1 MYITCIRIL
10 DQQLFLESG
19 FFLNWFFPFSFCRAL
34 YTIPGNTP
42 MFWQKVSSKVGTRTA
57 EECQF
62 QHQGQIIVSSKKDPS
77 AKKGSAK
84 EKKDPGRKGTLHV
97 T

>member
-1 MYITCIRIL
+1 
-10 DQQLFLESG
+10 
-19 FFLNWFFPFSFCRAL
+19 
-34 YTIPGNTP
+34 

-77 AKKGSAK
+77 VRKASAK
-84 EKKDPGRKGTLHV
+84 EKKDSGQKGTLHV